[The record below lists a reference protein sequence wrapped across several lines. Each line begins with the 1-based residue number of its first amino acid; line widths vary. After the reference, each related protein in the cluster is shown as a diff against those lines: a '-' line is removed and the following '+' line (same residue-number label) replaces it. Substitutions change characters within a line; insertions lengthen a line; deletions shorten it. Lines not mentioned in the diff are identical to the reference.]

1 MNNFASAECL
11 GLWIRNS
18 YVPVDCYEKM
28 VVNDLGRGWRDCWD
42 GERDRYYKDC
52 YCKRIRMLPGV
63 LSLKKWGVL
72 FVPGGVLSA
81 SRTIFCIASR
91 INPLAENRLKLR
103 DQPERYTGSN
113 IHRLRLVKGSAAGRS
128 LASLD

>member
-1 MNNFASAECL
+1 
-11 GLWIRNS
+11 
-18 YVPVDCYEKM
+18 M

-72 FVPGGVLSA
+72 FVPGGGGVLSA

-103 DQPERYTGSN
+103 DQPERYTGLN
-113 IHRLRLVKGSAAGRS
+113 IHRLRLVQGSAAGRS

>member
-1 MNNFASAECL
+1 
-11 GLWIRNS
+11 
-18 YVPVDCYEKM
+18 M

-72 FVPGGVLSA
+72 FVPGGGSTFSLKDD
-81 SRTIFCIASR
+81 
-91 INPLAENRLKLR
+91 LLHRLK
-103 DQPERYTGSN
+103 D
-113 IHRLRLVKGSAAGRS
+113 
-128 LASLD
+128 